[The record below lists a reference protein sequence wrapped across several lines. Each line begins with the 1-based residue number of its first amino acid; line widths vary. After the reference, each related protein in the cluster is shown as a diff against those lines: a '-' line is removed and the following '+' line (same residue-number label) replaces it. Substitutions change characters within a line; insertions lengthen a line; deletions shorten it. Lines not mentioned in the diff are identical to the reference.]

1 MIALLCSAERL
12 VLDQDR
18 SAATPKDEI
27 FARKIL
33 MDAIDSH
40 AEQLDWTL
48 NTASRSIS
56 PERLITP
63 TPSR

>member
-48 NTASRSIS
+48 NMATVRF
-56 PERLITP
+56 P
-63 TPSR
+63 PSG